1 VSPAPKKRP
10 RQYWLLKTEP
20 HTFSI
25 DDLRCAPKQT
35 TPWDGVRNYQARNIL
50 RDAMAVGDG
59 VLIYHSCAK
68 PLAIVGR
75 AEVTSPSYP
84 DPSQFDPQSPYF
96 DGAATEQKPR
106 WFARDI
112 TFKEAFTRPILRDLL
127 AQMPECADLMLLRR
141 GSRLSVQPV
150 PDHAWGLI
158 LALSGG

>member
-1 VSPAPKKRP
+1 MSPTQTRP

-20 HTFSI
+20 QTFSI
-25 DDLRCAPKQT
+25 DDLRRAPKQT

-75 AEVTSPSYP
+75 AEVTSDSYP
-84 DPSQFDPQSPYF
+84 DPSQFDPQNPYF
-96 DGAATEQKPR
+96 DGAATAQNPR

-112 TFKEAFTRPILRDLL
+112 TFVEAFKRPVLRDVL
-127 AQMPECADLMLLRR
+127 AHLPQCADLPLLRR

-150 PDHAWGLI
+150 AHAAWGLI
-158 LALSGG
+158 LALSEG